1 MRPPGLFCSWS
12 WNKFQSNEQIDQLEH
27 SSLADCGDWN
37 RTLAQTLIPD
47 FQPLKETA
55 LLSNGSPYQP
65 HRPQVH
71 SNGSVNGGPPT
82 HQTNQP
88 TQPQLTS
95 GRIPQPPPDIQSS
108 HFTISP
114 IKHELVHVDLLEGTD
129 FKSSRTLFFLNP
141 SKLKMY

>member
-1 MRPPGLFCSWS
+1 M
-12 WNKFQSNEQIDQLEH
+12 EH

-71 SNGSVNGGPPT
+71 SNGNSVNGVGPPT

-95 GRIPQPPPDIQSS
+95 GRIAQPPPDIQSS

-129 FKSSRTLFFLNP
+129 L
-141 SKLKMY
+141 